1 MAKKQRFRDTKQ
13 QRATVTNKIEKPAI
27 PFASLGVRV
36 KAFLTD
42 VFMLLMPLFYL
53 TIYLI
58 FDGLEDVA
66 SHRAEAWIYI
76 ITPFIIL
83 LTVFMLKDTG
93 RTPGARS
100 QGLKVIEFHS
110 LEKPSLFSTIFR
122 NITLLFSM
130 FIPLFWLMPF
140 FRKDKRMIHDFLS
153 ATCLIVDVT
162 FSQENISKNVSKNV
176 SKNT

>member
-13 QRATVTNKIEKPAI
+13 KRETKTNKVEKPRI
-27 PFASLGVRV
+27 PFATSGVKA

-42 VFMLLMPLFYL
+42 VFMLLMPMFYL
-53 TIYLI
+53 SIYVV

-66 SHRAEAWIYI
+66 SHRLEAWAYAMI
-76 ITPFIIL
+76 PFLLIL
-83 LTVFMLKDTG
+83 TIFMVKDEG

-110 LEKPSLFSTIFR
+110 LDKPSLFSIVFR

-130 FIPLFWLMPF
+130 FIPIFWFIPF
-140 FRKDKRMIHDFLS
+140 FRKDKRMLHDLLS
-153 ATCLIVDVT
+153 ATCVMVEPNPPKDKV
-162 FSQENISKNVSKNV
+162 FKKA
-176 SKNT
+176 

>member
-13 QRATVTNKIEKPAI
+13 KRETKTNKVKKPRI
-27 PFASLGVRV
+27 PFATSGVKA

-42 VFMLLMPLFYL
+42 VFMLLMPMFYL
-53 TIYLI
+53 SIYVV

-66 SHRAEAWIYI
+66 SHRLEAWAYAMI
-76 ITPFIIL
+76 PFLLIL
-83 LTVFMLKDTG
+83 TIFMVKDEG

-110 LEKPSLFSTIFR
+110 LDKPSLFSIVFR

-130 FIPLFWLMPF
+130 FIPIFWFIPF
-140 FRKDKRMIHDFLS
+140 FRKDKRMLHDLLS
-153 ATCLIVDVT
+153 ATCVMVEPNPPKDKV
-162 FSQENISKNVSKNV
+162 FKKA
-176 SKNT
+176 